1 VTLLLVFGAAMGGS
15 IVGVGLL
22 IWFSTYHIYIKKR

>member
-1 VTLLLVFGAAMGGS
+1 MTLLLVFLAAMGGS

-22 IWFSTYHIYIKKR
+22 IWMSTYRIYIKKR